1 MFEMLSLTSS
11 LIYAP
16 RSLTSQLPPQT
27 LSPSLTLSLLEVGI
41 KGWDQRKEDK
51 PQENKDA
58 CGELFFLTLLL
69 PLAALMTRKG
79 ASH

>member
-1 MFEMLSLTSS
+1 MMLSLTSS

-41 KGWDQRKEDK
+41 KGRDQRKEDK

-79 ASH
+79 ASP